1 MRKLVRQLEAE
12 SAGRGVTPQLLD
24 PEYAANLDQLLEE
37 EGGSGDEED
46 GEGSDDEGLSEGDD
60 DEQGLG
66 ASGDDSEGLGLEED
80 MEEQEQGE

>member
-1 MRKLVRQLEAE
+1 MRQLEAE

-37 EGGSGDEED
+37 GGSEDEGD
-46 GEGSDDEGLSEGDD
+46 GEGSDDEGLSEGGD

-80 MEEQEQGE
+80 MEEEDEEQGE